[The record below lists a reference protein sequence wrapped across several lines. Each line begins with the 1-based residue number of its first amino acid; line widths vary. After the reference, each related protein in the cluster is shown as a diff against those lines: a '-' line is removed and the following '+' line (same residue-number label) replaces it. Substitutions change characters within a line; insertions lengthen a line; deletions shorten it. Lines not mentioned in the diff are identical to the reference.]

1 IFTNNV
7 VEGLRNVFFQVGN
20 VPSFKNVVVK
30 DNIVNFNPQSSSQPL
45 FLLKHG
51 HDGATLYNSTIIGND
66 VTVERGI
73 YNKID
78 ETLKIDYNSCDFDSI
93 LYPESD
99 LELEL
104 WGSGGEVDNIEYHLK
119 VSKINNIVNVVGNIV
134 FDVTQPN
141 SLIRLSGLPR
151 QNHLVK
157 IPKSVWFYADY
168 NNDFRKGLISHN
180 GVNRSKLL
188 ISYDDTRH
196 NEPFPVGTNYMVSID
211 INYTTHDLI

>member
-1 IFTNNV
+1 IRSSNTNIISNRTSGKIDYFVVMTDGSNLLVDSNSYNSNMLNKNIADNPDVLLTPMIGFARMTFTPTEGKFIFTNNV

-51 HDGATLYNSTIIGND
+51 HDVATLYNSTIIGND

-93 LYPESD
+93 LFPESD

-119 VSKINNIVNVVGNIV
+119 VSKINNIANVVGN
-134 FDVTQPN
+134 
-141 SLIRLSGLPR
+141 
-151 QNHLVK
+151 
-157 IPKSVWFYADY
+157 
-168 NNDFRKGLISHN
+168 
-180 GVNRSKLL
+180 
-188 ISYDDTRH
+188 
-196 NEPFPVGTNYMVSID
+196 
-211 INYTTHDLI
+211 